1 LHPQS
6 LNLIHFALCELQ
18 NTNTWKTLVHKVM
31 LIIKHQYHLAKWP
44 GVHFSYRS
52 ASRVVNG
59 GAGPNPKAPA
69 VVGRSA
75 SKDGKL

>member
-1 LHPQS
+1 
-6 LNLIHFALCELQ
+6 
-18 NTNTWKTLVHKVM
+18 M

-44 GVHFSYRS
+44 EVHFSYRS

-59 GAGPNPKAPA
+59 DAGPNPKAPA
-69 VVGRSA
+69 VMGRSA